1 MALSFRL
8 SPIGTT
14 ASMSCALNCR
24 GRGWRGGNGGQL
36 GSQSCQGGGLQVSC
50 ASSTGPGCWC
60 VDAYKTSSPIN
71 SYTSCS
77 ATLGSTEFPNVFE
90 VLRLSEESSG
100 GPFPSSSRATEKAVK
115 VSRAAVYCGLTEPIS
130 TAVLV
135 QAKYETREDARGA
148 RNRAGATVN
157 RLRCGD
163 ASAYGK
169 DGNAVLNIDTKSS
182 HLLGHREVLMDV
194 EASKCWEVDSLVK
207 NLPFTRIA
215 GEHRFSMEAIDDN
228 HYQDAGAALT
238 SSVSKEDFWPDIEVE
253 EMVADKCIS
262 LDQWRQ
268 YQPVMH
274 NPEKHVPD
282 RHFNRCIHH
291 LLAVL
296 SLPRVGT
303 IDKEPICCEQEHKL
317 GSNAVVKMN
326 LEANVDDGNNSL
338 ASRTSGS
345 DELVFHKPV
354 LHLWN
359 GFWVGPDDEDGW
371 GVVEALVS
379 PVDIDGPFCRT

>member
-1 MALSFRL
+1 MEVSLARRVAKVDCR
-8 SPIGTT
+8 SP
-14 ASMSCALNCR
+14 ARPPRA
-24 GRGWRGGNGGQL
+24 
-36 GSQSCQGGGLQVSC
+36 QV
-50 ASSTGPGCWC
+50 AGVWMHT
-60 VDAYKTSSPIN
+60 K
-71 SYTSCS
+71 
-77 ATLGSTEFPNVFE
+77 GSTEFPNVFE
-90 VLRLSEESSG
+90 ALRLDKEVLSEESSG

-135 QAKYETREDARGA
+135 QAKYETWEDARGA
-148 RNRAGATVN
+148 RNRAGTTVN
-157 RLRCGD
+157 GLWCGD

-169 DGNAVLNIDTKSS
+169 DGNVVLNIDSKSS
-182 HLLGHREVLMDV
+182 LLLGRRVVFMDV
-194 EASKCWEVDSLVK
+194 EASKCREVDSLVK

-215 GEHRFSMEAIDDN
+215 GEHRFSMEAVDDN

-253 EMVADKCIS
+253 EMVTDKCIS
-262 LDQWRQ
+262 LDQLRQ

-291 LLAVL
+291 LHAVL
-296 SLPRVGT
+296 SLPRVST
-303 IDKEPICCEQEHKL
+303 IDKEPICCEQEQNL
-317 GSNAVVKMN
+317 GSKAVVKMS

-345 DELVFHKPV
+345 DEFVFHKPV